1 MSLNDQFEY
10 GRIPL
15 KPLPYLNKELATCNE
30 LIIDY
35 GEDRTYHMYLTDSND
50 PSILI
55 DLTDTIIKQII
66 PNAKINANQ
75 FQILIEGITEP
86 TSLQDIINLIY
97 KRFTYADDRNGFDY
111 ERDIGKV
118 LNPNTKSVLLRD
130 RDDIDNKDRETTPYL
145 LPITLAGNVYDE
157 DGNTLQE
164 RLNGMSRLGFANSY
178 VRAMEDDQTQF
189 TIVYPF
195 KNYSDYVELRIG
207 TTFIDKTRYAIVP
220 NRDMDGEYETATLTF
235 IETEGGCIKLEK
247 GRKIDILFIYNSISP
262 SGGKYE
268 RLYGSNIA
276 DGTIPIIKMEKYSD
290 SYSLDDNTSVATSA
304 AVNALYKKM
313 MDNFQ
318 SNIMGFDHKYLRSI
332 DRDQIEFEFEYP
344 HKNYIGIIEVR
355 IGTVYI
361 DDTRYMITPILDEN
375 GDFTK
380 GKLTL
385 IDPNTIS
392 YKIERGRKI
401 DLLFMYNKGT
411 GKVIWAIDSSSSNT
425 LTISADTN
433 LPNLL
438 DYNITKLFVGNIIAS
453 KTKQATRVVVKFGN
467 ESKSYTIKTLNDES
481 TAANLPV
488 NKVIKILFDNAIDVA
503 YLISGGGLKTN
514 RYVYT
519 CRNAVDPNT
528 TIDQETDISYS
539 GLEYSVGDI
548 INVYR
553 NGVRLFENIDYAID
567 KINEMIHLYVRTE
580 EGERIIFESLSC

>member
-164 RLNGMSRLGFANSY
+164 RLNGVSRLGFANSF
-178 VRAMEDDQTQF
+178 VRAVSCEFSGCFIF
-189 TIVYPF
+189 TFLVILMVT
-195 KNYSDYVELRIG
+195 V
-207 TTFIDKTRYAIVP
+207 AIP
-220 NRDMDGEYETATLTF
+220 
-235 IETEGGCIKLEK
+235 IKLEK
-247 GRKIDILFIYNSISP
+247 KKKIDILFIYNSISP

-361 DDTRYMITPILDEN
+361 DDTRYTITPILDEN